1 MSRVAGLLGSTIGRK
16 ILMALSGLF
25 LAGFVIA
32 HMAGNLHVFEGAAEI
47 NEYGEFL
54 REMGSPLVPHQALLW
69 ANRIL
74 LIAAFGVHIAMWIS
88 VWRKSQD
95 ARRHG
100 YREYD
105 RVVFSKVSLLM
116 AYAGVF
122 ILLFVVFH
130 ILHMTT
136 GDVHPDFVHGDVYHN
151 LLVGLGGWPIAG
163 VYILAAAAVG
173 LHLYHGI
180 WSATQTLGLNFPRIE
195 RWRRPVSIAIALIVG
210 LGFALVPLA
219 IATGM
224 VS

>member
-1 MSRVAGLLGSTIGRK
+1 MSRVAGLLGSTIGKK

-69 ANRIL
+69 LNRIL
-74 LIAAFGVHIAMWIS
+74 LITAFGVHLAMWVS

-100 YREYD
+100 YREFD
-105 RVVFSKVSLLM
+105 RKVFSKVSLLM
-116 AYAGVF
+116 GWAGVF
-122 ILLFVVFH
+122 ILLFVIFH

-151 LLVGLGGWPIAG
+151 LMVGLGGWPIAA

>member
-1 MSRVAGLLGSTIGRK
+1 MSRVSGLFGSTIGQK

-54 REMGSPLVPHQALLW
+54 REIGSPLVPHGVLLW
-69 ANRIL
+69 TNRL
-74 LIAAFGVHIAMWIS
+74 LLFAALAVHVVMWIA
-88 VWRKSQD
+88 VWRKSND
-95 ARRHG
+95 ARRKG
-100 YREYD
+100 YKEFD
-105 RVVFSKVSLLM
+105 RKVFSKVSLLM

-136 GDVHPDFVHGDVYHN
+136 GDVHPDFIHGDVYHN
-151 LLVGLGGWPIAG
+151 LMVGLGGWPVAAI
-163 VYILAAAAVG
+163 YLLAAAAVG

-180 WSATQTLGLNFPRIE
+180 WSATQTLGLNYPRID
-195 RWRRPVSIAIALIVG
+195 RWRRPASIAIAVIVG

-219 IATGM
+219 IATGI